1 MDHLRN
7 DWLLDDRPPLAIQR
21 KGTGFGARC
30 SVRLE
35 RVMFFVFP
43 TILLEVWENA
53 PDMSA
58 CSVRAASVS
67 VIELNLALLLRIV
80 GDSAGCSFPD
90 ERVCIR
96 GLHLKAVNY
105 TPLSQNATPSRK
117 KGKPSSPS
125 SRFVMSNVFLNL
137 SIRGQLYSEK
147 ARNLFKTSF
156 SFKKSP

>member
-1 MDHLRN
+1 
-7 DWLLDDRPPLAIQR
+7 
-21 KGTGFGARC
+21 
-30 SVRLE
+30 
-35 RVMFFVFP
+35 MFFVFP

-80 GDSAGCSFPD
+80 EDSAGYSLPD

-96 GLHLKAVNY
+96 GLHLTAVNY
-105 TPLSQNATPSRK
+105 TLLSQNATPSRK
-117 KGKPSSPS
+117 REKPSSPS
-125 SRFVMSNVFLNL
+125 SRFVMSNVSLNL
-137 SIRGQLYSEK
+137 SIPGQLYSEK
-147 ARNLFKTSF
+147 ARNIYKTSL